1 MNVLTVSQL
10 NRYISYKLKED
21 QKLRGIFLKGEISNF
36 KNAGHLYFTLKDSD
50 SLIKAVMFKSS
61 ASGLKFIP
69 ENGQSVI
76 VMGSVSVF
84 ERDGVYQ
91 VYVSDMIPDGTG
103 NIQIEFEKLKKELAA
118 EGLFDVGHK
127 KPLPKFPKRV
137 GIVTSEKGAALQD
150 MINIITRRYPLCELL
165 VYPSLVQGADAPASL
180 CRALSVAD
188 CDDCDVIITGRGGG
202 AYEDLAAFNDRQLA
216 YYIYHLNTPVISAV
230 GHETDFTIA
239 DFVADLRAPTPSAAA
254 ELAVPDTADILKR
267 IDSLSAGVKNSFE
280 IYARRL
286 DGKVSEL
293 SARLGRVSPEMLLER
308 RDAELKLKQK
318 RLEFSFKNITEK
330 KEAALA
336 EKISRLCMLNPLEV
350 LARGYAA
357 VYSGEEIITSVSE
370 TQNGDSIRI
379 DFSDGSVY
387 ASVTKTELK

>member
-118 EGLFDVGHK
+118 EGLFDAGHK